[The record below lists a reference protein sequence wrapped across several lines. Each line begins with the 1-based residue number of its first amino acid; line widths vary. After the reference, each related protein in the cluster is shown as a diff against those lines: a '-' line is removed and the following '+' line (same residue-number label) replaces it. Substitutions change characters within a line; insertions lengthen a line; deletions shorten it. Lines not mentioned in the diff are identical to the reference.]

1 MKITKFRDIPQFINS
16 GSWECDYDLRRF
28 IANIKAW
35 EDDPYDNL
43 QMNPDF
49 QRGHVWSD
57 K

>member
-49 QRGHVWSD
+49 QRGHVWSE